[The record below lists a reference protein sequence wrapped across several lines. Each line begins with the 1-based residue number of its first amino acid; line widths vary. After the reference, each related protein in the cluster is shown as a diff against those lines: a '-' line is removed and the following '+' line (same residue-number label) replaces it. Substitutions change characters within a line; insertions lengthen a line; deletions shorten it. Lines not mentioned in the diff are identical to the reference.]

1 MELRPPSPAPFSNWR
16 LNDSWRVAD
25 AGGVDVV
32 DLTNELAVEYLH
44 LLQGGWVYRWTYD
57 ERWFPS
63 LVELAERDGLL
74 VGRDWDD
81 VGGGEFFPEVAV
93 LLRPDGSS
101 YRFADGE
108 VDQQMNADW
117 GETLENARR
126 RAGL

>member
-16 LNDSWRVAD
+16 LNDSWWGAD
-25 AGGVDVV
+25 VGGVDVV

-44 LLQGGWVYRWTYD
+44 LLVDGWVYRWTYD
-57 ERWFPS
+57 ERWFAS

-81 VGGGEFFPEVAV
+81 VGGGEFFPEVVV

-108 VDQQMNADW
+108 VDQQLNADW